1 MNFQRFYTKFFGTS
15 FLILMGASAIVAQNK
30 PTLVVGNDKPAA
42 ALAGKNNLYC
52 AGYVQTS
59 AINTESKIVGAEDEQ
74 DGHIF
79 ATGDNL
85 YINVGASK
93 GILVGDMFAVIRPRG
108 RVETRWTDKDNLG
121 FFVQEVGALEVIKVK
136 ADVSV
141 VRVKSSCDNLLLGD
155 LLQAVPARTSPLV
168 VKRPA
173 VDGCAE
179 PTGKTSGRIFMARDG
194 QEMLGTEQIV
204 YLDLGAEDNV
214 QVGDYLT
221 VFRPLGKGNLH
232 QTVWKESVSARD
244 EGFQSDEY
252 RGGKF
257 STQAARKTGETAKGK
272 VETTQAVKKNRA
284 KNLRKIVGEVVI
296 LNVKER
302 TATAMIVRT
311 AQEIHTGDFVE
322 VQ

>member
-155 LLQAVPARTSPLV
+155 LLQAVPARTSPLF

-173 VDGCAE
+173 LDVFAE